1 MEAVYMHV
9 QPSLGKLNGG
19 SRGGRGVCV
28 ACFGIGCYDV
38 C

>member
-19 SRGGRGVCV
+19 SGGGV
-28 ACFGIGCYDV
+28 ACCGIGCYDV